1 MFKKISIRIK
11 VNLVVALVFLLVL
24 IGTTLFSLKQES
36 AFMLR
41 LAEEQVRDLTT
52 WYFDSLNTMM
62 LTGTMDQRAILR
74 KKLLARPHVID
85 ARVVRGKPVSNQ
97 FGMGF
102 PEEIAVDDLDHRAL
116 AGESIVV
123 IDEHNGERVLTVLTP
138 FQATENTRGVNCLR
152 CHNVS
157 SGDVNGVVRVSY
169 SLAKKDLDIA
179 NESMIN
185 IIVNIVMFI
194 VGLIMVNVMTHRWFT
209 RPLNELLWVVNKRAA
224 GDVNIRVRIL
234 TLDELGGLGR
244 AFNIMSENVNAMTAR
259 EHNTAWEL
267 QTKINALLD
276 VVKRVTEGDFSAK
289 IELSGDDAIDELARS
304 LQGMMDYIRLSIEEK
319 RITVEQL
326 QQKVDI
332 ILDIVTCVAAGDLT
346 GQIIGIDGNDAIAK
360 LANGVQDMIAD
371 INALVAHIQDSGVQV
386 TSSATDISASMRQLE
401 TMVVQQASI
410 TNRIT
415 STATEI
421 SATSKDLVNTM
432 DEVALVAEKVTHAA
446 INNHS
451 GLTKME
457 LLMRQVAEGAG
468 IVAEKLEIVNEKA
481 SNINSVVTTITKVA
495 DQTNLLSLNAS
506 IEAEKAGEYG
516 RGFAVV
522 ATEIRRLAD
531 QTAVATLDIEHMIKE
546 MQDSVSSGVQSMT
559 HFTDRVKATVDQ
571 VQSVSKQQTQ
581 VIEQVETLEPRFE
594 SVQKSVRFQS
604 QGAQRI
610 NQEMLTL
617 NETAQQAVNSLRVA
631 NTAVYRLNE
640 AAKGLHDS
648 VSKLKVMN

>member
-1 MFKKISIRIK
+1 MFKKVSIRIK

-24 IGTTLFSLKQES
+24 AGITLFSLKQES

-97 FGMGF
+97 FGIGF
-102 PEEIAVDDLDHRAL
+102 PDEQAVDKLDHKAL
-116 AGESIVV
+116 AGESVV
-123 IDEHNGERVLTVLTP
+123 MLDEHNGARVLTVLTP
-138 FQATENTRGVNCLR
+138 FRATDNTRGVNCLR

-157 SGDVNGVVRVSY
+157 SGDVNGAVRVSY
-169 SLAKKDLDIA
+169 SLAEKDLNIA
-179 NESMIN
+179 NESTIS
-185 IIVNIVMFI
+185 IVVNIVMFI
-194 VGLIMVNVMTHRWFT
+194 IGLIMVNVMTHRWFT
-209 RPLNELLWVVNKRAA
+209 KPLNELLWVVNKRAA
-224 GDVNIRVRIL
+224 GDVNARVRVS

-244 AFNIMSENVNAMTAR
+244 AFNIMSDNVNAITAR
-259 EHNTAWEL
+259 EHNTALEL
-267 QTKINALLD
+267 QTKVNGLLD

-289 IELSGDDAIDELARS
+289 IELNGDDAIDELAGS
-304 LQGMMDYIRLSIEEK
+304 LQGMIDYIRLSIEEK

-326 QQKVDI
+326 QQKVDT
-332 ILDIVTCVAAGDLT
+332 ILDVVTCAAAGDLT
-346 GQIIGIDGNDAIAK
+346 GQIGVAGNDAIAK
-360 LANGVQDMIAD
+360 LAKGVQDMIAD

-421 SATSKDLVNTM
+421 SATSKNLVNTM
-432 DEVALVAEKVTHAA
+432 DEVAWVAEKATQAA
-446 INNHS
+446 VNNHS

-468 IVAEKLEIVNEKA
+468 IVSEKLEIVNEKA

-531 QTAVATLDIEHMIKE
+531 QTAVATLDIEQMIKE
-546 MQDSVSSGVQSMT
+546 MQNSVSSGVQSMT

-581 VIEQVETLEPRFE
+581 VIEQVETLGPRFE
-594 SVQKSVRFQS
+594 SVQKSVHFQS

-610 NQEMLTL
+610 NQEMLKL
-617 NETAQQAVNSLRVA
+617 KETAQQAVDSLRVA
-631 NTAVYRLNE
+631 NTAVSRLND